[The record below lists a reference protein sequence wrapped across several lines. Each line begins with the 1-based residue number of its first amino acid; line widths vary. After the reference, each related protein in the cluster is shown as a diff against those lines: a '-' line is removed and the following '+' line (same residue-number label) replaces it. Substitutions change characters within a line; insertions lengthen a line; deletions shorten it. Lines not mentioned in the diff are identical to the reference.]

1 MTAAKQKQTQGLVCP
16 YLGTKND
23 PRSHM
28 AFPAPFNYCHFC
40 DPSAAVNLKH
50 QGEYCLDEN
59 HTSCE
64 VYVSGEGQR
73 LPKSIRLKA
82 SSSASRQSPILWI
95 VVLVL
100 LAAAAVAAWNFRI
113 NPALFPV
120 LTDDSTQT
128 LVPTSTMSIEQ
139 MVAQTVTQIA
149 ALETAQFLQSQTPS
163 LGQDLTP
170 STTATI
176 TPFPTLTYT
185 PTDTPTETPTPTITS
200 TPTNTATPTA
210 TSTPIPPYSL
220 DYPIGGERKFAIH
233 KVTSGENLVS
243 IAEKFDSSLEAIQAV
258 NLPIPSPIYQG
269 VVIVVPVGISDPTD
283 LPLFE
288 PYMVTAK
295 VITIEEIALQL
306 NADSQQV
313 IFFNNC
319 RPGQAFR
326 QGDWLLIPRARS

>member
-1 MTAAKQKQTQGLVCP
+1 MTAAKQKQPQGLVCP

-59 HTSCE
+59 HASCE

-82 SSSASRQSPILWI
+82 SSSSRQFPLLWAA
-95 VVLVL
+95 VLIL
-100 LAAAAVAAWNFRI
+100 LAAAVLGWNFRT
-113 NPALFPV
+113 NTALFPASTNDPAPALV
-120 LTDDSTQT
+120 LTST
-128 LVPTSTMSIEQ
+128 LSVEQ

-149 ALETAQFLQSQTPS
+149 ALETAQFLQSQTPVF
-163 LGQDLTP
+163 GQDLTP
-170 STTATI
+170 STTATL
-176 TPFPTLTYT
+176 TPFPTLTHT
-185 PTDTPTETPTPTITS
+185 PTDTPTETPTPTITA

-210 TSTPIPPYSL
+210 TPTPIPPYSL
-220 DYPIGGERKFAIH
+220 DYPIGGDRKFAIH
-233 KVTSGENLVS
+233 KVTAGENLIN
-243 IAEKFDSSLEAIQAV
+243 IAEEFGSSLEAIQAV

-269 VVIVVPVGISDPTD
+269 LVIVVPVGISDPTD